1 MKSRKAVNVHPH
13 HCITSATNSRP
24 DRLRL
29 EVRPQFVMSDETR
42 TKCTIHVTGLDPA
55 TTSAALH
62 EFFLPF
68 GEIVDIHLPLDKAT
82 QTARGFAHVEFSE
95 SGDADAAIDNA
106 DQAELFGKVVRV
118 SRAKAPVN
126 AGRDGRVVEGLGS
139 RVAVWE
145 QEGWLKRHE
154 VAEEDRLAVE
164 EAGEKKEEGK
174 GAGDPM
180 EGLEGL
186 DVAGPKMRA

>member
-1 MKSRKAVNVHPH
+1 
-13 HCITSATNSRP
+13 
-24 DRLRL
+24 
-29 EVRPQFVMSDETR
+29 MSDETR
-42 TKCTIHVTGLDPA
+42 TKCTIHVTGLDPS

-62 EFFLPF
+62 AFFLPF
-68 GEIVDIHLPLDKAT
+68 GEIVDVHLPVDKTT

-95 SGDADAAIDNA
+95 PTDADAAIDNA

-126 AGRDGRVVEGLGS
+126 AGRDGGVVEGLGS

-145 QEGWLKRHE
+145 QEGWLKKHE
-154 VAEEDRLAVE
+154 VAEEDRRAVE
-164 EAGEKKEEGK
+164 EAGGK
-174 GAGDPM
+174 AQDGGGERGVDPM